1 MNYVGNFFLNALD
14 QSWIFFR
21 CVFIV
26 LVVAFTIGGAND
38 LFVDLYYW
46 GRQLYRWL
54 FKRHLI
60 KPLTLDQLLS
70 VEEKPVAM
78 MLPAWHEAGVIKN
91 MLLNTINT
99 IDYRHYFIFVGVY
112 PNDPDTAREVD
123 EVSQL
128 FPQVVKVVNSK
139 PGPTTKADNL
149 NEIYRGLSEFE
160 QAHGLKFQIVVL
172 SDSEDVHHPLSFRL
186 FNYLMPRFEMIQLP
200 IIPLEIPWYSFVGGV
215 YLDEFAEMHLK
226 ELLVRE
232 KIARVLPS
240 AGTSTAFWR
249 EKLEELAIEESEEEG
264 VVMAR
269 ELREVADDGAGE
281 ASERRDVAGAKG
293 RSAGANAGAAA
304 SGRYEISARVADGE
318 NGGAGVEASEDESAS
333 ASAAVTANG
342 GGDGSRARN
351 ASGHGNDTG
360 LSTGPATKPKTGTV
374 QIFNPNSLTEDY
386 EIGIKLGKRGAR
398 QIILIQ
404 YVERIISKKRLLRR
418 GVRPKKIKELVATR
432 AFFLTEFRKAMRQR
446 ARWVYGIAWQG
457 LRNIGW
463 EKSLKFNYALL
474 RDRVAFFANFLYLLG
489 YLLIIYVA
497 VVAGVRRFF
506 RPDFV
511 LPPLVGRGEIWWQLA
526 IVVMFFFFWRL
537 LMRFIFVNKVYGL
550 GHALVTPIKMV
561 VGNVLNIASSG
572 LAMLWLIRALHT
584 GREQGWIKTEHE
596 FPAEKLEAF
605 RRKIGDLLLS
615 RHLITTEQLEEAV
628 RIQQKTGKKVGEILV
643 EKGYITEEELEET
656 LAYVRQMRAGEKRME
671 EAGDGQ
677 EAAAGGEETMTTAA
691 GAGARAGA
699 AAEAVGAKDG
709 QVASVSMSVT
719 EVNIR
724 VEGAASKAGTGGQA
738 ETKTVT
744 DQSSA
749 EIKAQVREAERE
761 GAVEM
766 GSDMEPGQG
775 GVN

>member
-1 MNYVGNFFLNALD
+1 MNYAGNFFLNALD

-46 GRQLYRWL
+46 GRQFYRWL

-70 VEEKPVAM
+70 VEEKPVAI

-112 PNDPDTAREVD
+112 PNDPETEREVD

-128 FPQVVKVVNSK
+128 FPQVIKVVNSK

-149 NEIYRGLSEFE
+149 NEIYHGLCEFE
-160 QAHGLKFQIVVL
+160 QSHGLKFQIVVL
-172 SDSEDVHHPLSFRL
+172 SDSEDVHHPLSLRL

-249 EKLEELAIEESEEEG
+249 EKLEELAKEKAEG
-264 VVMAR
+264 QGTVMAR
-269 ELREVADDGAGE
+269 EAEE
-281 ASERRDVAGAKG
+281 AAG
-293 RSAGANAGAAA
+293 RSQ
-304 SGRYEISARVADGE
+304 
-318 NGGAGVEASEDESAS
+318 
-333 ASAAVTANG
+333 
-342 GGDGSRARN
+342 GGDGDNGRAATSPAGESA
-351 ASGHGNDTG
+351 ASSARSAVAAAVSAVAPDAGGDGNVNGDDGRGRRTQTDV
-360 LSTGPATKPKTGTV
+360 L
-374 QIFNPNSLTEDY
+374 QIFNPKSLTEDY
-386 EIGIKLGKRGAR
+386 EIGIRLGKRGAR

-404 YVERIISKKRLLRR
+404 YVERIISKKRLLQR

-474 RDRVAFFANFLYLLG
+474 RDRVAFFANFLYLFG

-526 IVVMFFFFWRL
+526 MVVMFFFFWRL

-572 LAMLWLIRALHT
+572 LAMLWLIRALRT

-615 RHLITTEQLEEAV
+615 RRLITADQLEEAV

-643 EKGYITEEELEET
+643 EKGYVTQAELEEA
-656 LAYVRQMRAGEKRME
+656 LAYSREMAAAKGRGAGEIE
-671 EAGDGQ
+671 E
-677 EAAAGGEETMTTAA
+677 
-691 GAGARAGA
+691 R
-699 AAEAVGAKDG
+699 
-709 QVASVSMSVT
+709 
-719 EVNIR
+719 
-724 VEGAASKAGTGGQA
+724 
-738 ETKTVT
+738 
-744 DQSSA
+744 
-749 EIKAQVREAERE
+749 REAE
-761 GAVEM
+761 
-766 GSDMEPGQG
+766 G
-775 GVN
+775 GWELRD

>member
-1 MNYVGNFFLNALD
+1 MNYAGNFFLNALD

-249 EKLEELAIEESEEEG
+249 EKLEELAREGAEEEG

-269 ELREVADDGAGE
+269 ELWEMADGGAGE
-281 ASERRDVAGAKG
+281 ASE
-293 RSAGANAGAAA
+293 SASISSGAA
-304 SGRYEISARVADGE
+304 VAPNEGG
-318 NGGAGVEASEDESAS
+318 NGH
-333 ASAAVTANG
+333 
-342 GGDGSRARN
+342 GDGSRIARN
-351 ASGHGNDTG
+351 AV
-360 LSTGPATKPKTGTV
+360 PAARSDKPKTGV
-374 QIFNPNSLTEDY
+374 LQIFNPKSLTEDY
-386 EIGIKLGKRGAR
+386 EIGIRLGKRGAR

-404 YVERIISKKRLLRR
+404 YVERIIYKKRLLRR

-432 AFFLTEFRKAMRQR
+432 AFFLTEFKKAMRQR

-463 EKSLKFNYALL
+463 EKNLKFNYALL
-474 RDRVAFFANFLYLLG
+474 RDRVAFFANFLYLFG

-497 VVAGVRRFF
+497 AVAGVRRFF

-511 LPPLVGRGEIWWQLA
+511 LPPLVGRGEIWWQLGL
-526 IVVMFFFFWRL
+526 VVMFFFFWRL
-537 LMRFIFVNKVYGL
+537 LMRFIFVYKVYGL
-550 GHALVTPIKMV
+550 EHALVTPIKMV

-615 RHLITTEQLEEAV
+615 RHLITAGQLEEAV

-643 EKGYITEEELEET
+643 EKGYITPQELEEA
-656 LAYVRQMRAGEKRME
+656 LAYVREMTAAKGKGTGERE
-671 EAGDGQ
+671 EGRQ
-677 EAAAGGEETMTTAA
+677 AAGGWE
-691 GAGARAGA
+691 
-699 AAEAVGAKDG
+699 
-709 QVASVSMSVT
+709 S
-719 EVNIR
+719 
-724 VEGAASKAGTGGQA
+724 
-738 ETKTVT
+738 
-744 DQSSA
+744 
-749 EIKAQVREAERE
+749 
-761 GAVEM
+761 
-766 GSDMEPGQG
+766 
-775 GVN
+775 

>member
-1 MNYVGNFFLNALD
+1 MNYAGNFFLNALD

-70 VEEKPVAM
+70 VEEKPVAI

-112 PNDPDTAREVD
+112 PNDPETEREVD

-149 NEIYRGLSEFE
+149 NEIYHGLCEFE
-160 QAHGLKFQIVVL
+160 QSHGLKFQIVVL
-172 SDSEDVHHPLSFRL
+172 SDSEDVHHPLSLRL

-249 EKLEELAIEESEEEG
+249 EKLEELAREEAEG
-264 VVMAR
+264 QGTVMAR
-269 ELREVADDGAGE
+269 EAENEEE
-281 ASERRDVAGAKG
+281 AVSP
-293 RSAGANAGAAA
+293 
-304 SGRYEISARVADGE
+304 
-318 NGGAGVEASEDESAS
+318 
-333 ASAAVTANG
+333 TATNG
-342 GGDGSRARN
+342 GGDGKLARN
-351 ASGHGNDTG
+351 VG
-360 LSTGPATKPKTGTV
+360 LSRQEKRTAPATGRSSQPETGVV
-374 QIFNPNSLTEDY
+374 QIFNPKSLTEDY
-386 EIGIKLGKRGAR
+386 EIGIRLGKRGAR

-474 RDRVAFFANFLYLLG
+474 RDRVAFFANFLYLFG

-526 IVVMFFFFWRL
+526 LVVMFFFFWRL

-572 LAMLWLIRALHT
+572 LAMLWLIRALRT

-615 RHLITTEQLEEAV
+615 RRLITADQLEEAV

-643 EKGYITEEELEET
+643 EKGYVTQAELEEA
-656 LAYVRQMRAGEKRME
+656 LAYSREMAAAKGRGAGEIE
-671 EAGDGQ
+671 E
-677 EAAAGGEETMTTAA
+677 
-691 GAGARAGA
+691 R
-699 AAEAVGAKDG
+699 
-709 QVASVSMSVT
+709 
-719 EVNIR
+719 
-724 VEGAASKAGTGGQA
+724 
-738 ETKTVT
+738 
-744 DQSSA
+744 
-749 EIKAQVREAERE
+749 REAESGWELR
-761 GAVEM
+761 
-766 GSDMEPGQG
+766 D
-775 GVN
+775 

>member
-1 MNYVGNFFLNALD
+1 MNYAGNFFLNALD

-240 AGTSTAFWR
+240 AGTSTAFRR
-249 EKLEELAIEESEEEG
+249 EKLEELATEEAEEEG

-269 ELREVADDGAGE
+269 ELQEMADGGAGE
-281 ASERRDVAGAKG
+281 ASA
-293 RSAGANAGAAA
+293 SAGAA
-304 SGRYEISARVADGE
+304 VAP
-318 NGGAGVEASEDESAS
+318 NGGG
-333 ASAAVTANG
+333 NG
-342 GGDGSRARN
+342 HGDGSRIARN
-351 ASGHGNDTG
+351 DV
-360 LSTGPATKPKTGTV
+360 PAARSDKPKTGV
-374 QIFNPNSLTEDY
+374 LQIFNPKSLTEDY
-386 EIGIKLGKRGAR
+386 EIGIRLGKRGAR

-404 YVERIISKKRLLRR
+404 YVERIIYKKRLLRR

-463 EKSLKFNYALL
+463 EKNLKFNYALL
-474 RDRVAFFANFLYLLG
+474 RDRVAFFANFLYLFG

-511 LPPLVGRGEIWWQLA
+511 LPPLVGRGEIWWQLGL
-526 IVVMFFFFWRL
+526 VVMFFFFWRL
-537 LMRFIFVNKVYGL
+537 LMRFIFVYKVYGL
-550 GHALVTPIKMV
+550 EHALVTPIKMV

-615 RHLITTEQLEEAV
+615 RHLITAGQLEEAV

-643 EKGYITEEELEET
+643 EKGYITPQELEEA
-656 LAYVRQMRAGEKRME
+656 LAYVREMTAAKGEGTGERE
-671 EAGDGQ
+671 EGRQ
-677 EAAAGGEETMTTAA
+677 AAGG
-691 GAGARAGA
+691 
-699 AAEAVGAKDG
+699 
-709 QVASVSMSVT
+709 
-719 EVNIR
+719 
-724 VEGAASKAGTGGQA
+724 
-738 ETKTVT
+738 
-744 DQSSA
+744 
-749 EIKAQVREAERE
+749 
-761 GAVEM
+761 
-766 GSDMEPGQG
+766 
-775 GVN
+775 

>member
-1 MNYVGNFFLNALD
+1 MNYAGNFFLNALD

-91 MLLNTINT
+91 MLLNTINS

-249 EKLEELAIEESEEEG
+249 EKLEELATEGAEEEG

-269 ELREVADDGAGE
+269 ELQGMADGGAGE
-281 ASERRDVAGAKG
+281 ASESASV
-293 RSAGANAGAAA
+293 SAGPA
-304 SGRYEISARVADGE
+304 VAP
-318 NGGAGVEASEDESAS
+318 NGGG
-333 ASAAVTANG
+333 NG
-342 GGDGSRARN
+342 HGDGSRIARN
-351 ASGHGNDTG
+351 AV
-360 LSTGPATKPKTGTV
+360 PAASSVKPKTGV
-374 QIFNPNSLTEDY
+374 LQIFNPKSLTEDY
-386 EIGIKLGKRGAR
+386 EIGIRLGKHGAR

-432 AFFLTEFRKAMRQR
+432 AFFLTEFKKAMRQR

-474 RDRVAFFANFLYLLG
+474 RDRVAFFANFLYLFG

-511 LPPLVGRGEIWWQLA
+511 LPPLVGRDEIWWQLGL
-526 IVVMFFFFWRL
+526 VVMFFFFWRL
-537 LMRFIFVNKVYGL
+537 LMRFIFVYKVYGL
-550 GHALVTPIKMV
+550 EHALVTPIKMV

-572 LAMLWLIRALHT
+572 LAMLWLIRALRT
-584 GREQGWIKTEHE
+584 GKEQGWIKTEHE

-615 RHLITTEQLEEAV
+615 RHLITAGQLEEAV

-643 EKGYITEEELEET
+643 EKGYITPQELEEA
-656 LAYVRQMRAGEKRME
+656 LAYVREMTAEKGKGTGERE
-671 EAGDGQ
+671 EGRQ
-677 EAAAGGEETMTTAA
+677 AAGGWE
-691 GAGARAGA
+691 
-699 AAEAVGAKDG
+699 
-709 QVASVSMSVT
+709 S
-719 EVNIR
+719 
-724 VEGAASKAGTGGQA
+724 
-738 ETKTVT
+738 
-744 DQSSA
+744 
-749 EIKAQVREAERE
+749 
-761 GAVEM
+761 
-766 GSDMEPGQG
+766 
-775 GVN
+775 

>member
-1 MNYVGNFFLNALD
+1 MNYAGNLFLNALD

-70 VEEKPVAM
+70 VEEKPVAI

-112 PNDPDTAREVD
+112 PNDPETEREVD

-149 NEIYRGLSEFE
+149 NEIYHGLCEFE
-160 QAHGLKFQIVVL
+160 QSHGLKFQIVVL
-172 SDSEDVHHPLSFRL
+172 SDSEDVHHPLSLRL

-249 EKLEELAIEESEEEG
+249 EKLEELAREEAEG
-264 VVMAR
+264 QGTVMAR
-269 ELREVADDGAGE
+269 EAEEAAGRSQGGDG
-281 ASERRDVAGAKG
+281 DKG
-293 RSAGANAGAAA
+293 RAATSPAGGHAASSARSAVAAA
-304 SGRYEISARVADGE
+304 VSAVAPD
-318 NGGAGVEASEDESAS
+318 
-333 ASAAVTANG
+333 G
-342 GGDGSRARN
+342 GGDGNVNGDEGRGRRTQT
-351 ASGHGNDTG
+351 DV
-360 LSTGPATKPKTGTV
+360 L
-374 QIFNPNSLTEDY
+374 QIFNPKSLTEDY
-386 EIGIKLGKRGAR
+386 EIGIRLGKRGAR

-474 RDRVAFFANFLYLLG
+474 RDRVAFFANFLYLFG

-526 IVVMFFFFWRL
+526 LVVMFFFFWRL

-572 LAMLWLIRALHT
+572 LAMLWLIRALRT

-615 RHLITTEQLEEAV
+615 RRLITANQLEEAV

-643 EKGYITEEELEET
+643 EKGYVTQAELEKA
-656 LAYVRQMRAGEKRME
+656 LAYGREMAAAKGRGAGEME
-671 EAGDGQ
+671 E
-677 EAAAGGEETMTTAA
+677 
-691 GAGARAGA
+691 R
-699 AAEAVGAKDG
+699 
-709 QVASVSMSVT
+709 
-719 EVNIR
+719 
-724 VEGAASKAGTGGQA
+724 
-738 ETKTVT
+738 
-744 DQSSA
+744 
-749 EIKAQVREAERE
+749 REAE
-761 GAVEM
+761 
-766 GSDMEPGQG
+766 G
-775 GVN
+775 GWELRD

>member
-1 MNYVGNFFLNALD
+1 MNYAGNFFLNALD

-70 VEEKPVAM
+70 VEEKPVAI

-112 PNDPDTAREVD
+112 PNDPETEREVD

-149 NEIYRGLSEFE
+149 NEIYHGLCEFE
-160 QAHGLKFQIVVL
+160 QSHGLKFQIVVL
-172 SDSEDVHHPLSFRL
+172 SDSEDVHHPLSLRL

-249 EKLEELAIEESEEEG
+249 EKLEELAREEAEG
-264 VVMAR
+264 QGTVMAR
-269 ELREVADDGAGE
+269 EAEEAAGRSQGGDG
-281 ASERRDVAGAKG
+281 DKG
-293 RSAGANAGAAA
+293 RAATSPAGGHAASSARSAVAAA
-304 SGRYEISARVADGE
+304 VSAVAPD
-318 NGGAGVEASEDESAS
+318 
-333 ASAAVTANG
+333 G
-342 GGDGSRARN
+342 GGDGNVNGDEGRGRRTQT
-351 ASGHGNDTG
+351 DV
-360 LSTGPATKPKTGTV
+360 L
-374 QIFNPNSLTEDY
+374 QIFNPKSLTEDY
-386 EIGIKLGKRGAR
+386 EIGIRLGKRGAR

-474 RDRVAFFANFLYLLG
+474 RDRVAFFANFLYLFG

-506 RPDFV
+506 RPDFA

-526 IVVMFFFFWRL
+526 MVVMFFFFWRL

-572 LAMLWLIRALHT
+572 LAMLWLIRALRT

-615 RHLITTEQLEEAV
+615 RRLITADQLEEAV

-643 EKGYITEEELEET
+643 EKGYVTPAELEEA
-656 LAYVRQMRAGEKRME
+656 LAYGREMAAAKGRGAGEIE
-671 EAGDGQ
+671 E
-677 EAAAGGEETMTTAA
+677 
-691 GAGARAGA
+691 R
-699 AAEAVGAKDG
+699 
-709 QVASVSMSVT
+709 
-719 EVNIR
+719 
-724 VEGAASKAGTGGQA
+724 
-738 ETKTVT
+738 
-744 DQSSA
+744 
-749 EIKAQVREAERE
+749 REAE
-761 GAVEM
+761 
-766 GSDMEPGQG
+766 G
-775 GVN
+775 GWELRD

>member
-1 MNYVGNFFLNALD
+1 MNYAGNFFLNALD

-112 PNDPDTAREVD
+112 PNDPETESEVD
-123 EVSQL
+123 KVSQL
-128 FPQVVKVVNSK
+128 FPQVIKVVNSK

-149 NEIYRGLSEFE
+149 NEIYHGLCAFE
-160 QAHGLKFQIVVL
+160 RAHGLKFQIVVL

-249 EKLEELAIEESEEEG
+249 EKLEELATEEAEEEG
-264 VVMAR
+264 SVMAR
-269 ELREVADDGAGE
+269 EVEEAAGRSQGGDG
-281 ASERRDVAGAKG
+281 DKG
-293 RSAGANAGAAA
+293 RAATAPAGGHAV
-304 SGRYEISARVADGE
+304 SSARSAVAT
-318 NGGAGVEASEDESAS
+318 AV
-333 ASAAVTANG
+333 SAAVPDA
-342 GGDGSRARN
+342 GGDGNGNGNGDGGHSATN
-351 ASGHGNDTG
+351 AVPSAPSLKPETG
-360 LSTGPATKPKTGTV
+360 VV
-374 QIFNPNSLTEDY
+374 QLFNPKSLTEDY
-386 EIGIKLGKRGAR
+386 EIGIRLGKRGAR

-432 AFFLTEFRKAMRQR
+432 AFFLTEFKKAMRQR

-474 RDRVAFFANFLYLLG
+474 RDRTAFFANFLYLFG

-506 RPDFV
+506 RPDFA

-526 IVVMFFFFWRL
+526 LVVMFFFFWRL

-561 VGNVLNIASSG
+561 VGNVLNIASAG
-572 LAMLWLIRALHT
+572 LAMLWLIRALRT

-615 RHLITTEQLEEAV
+615 RRLVTADQLEEAV
-628 RIQQKTGKKVGEILV
+628 RIQQRTGKKVGEILV
-643 EKGYITEEELEET
+643 EKGYVAQAELDEA
-656 LAYVRQMRAGEKRME
+656 LAYVREMAATKGRGAGEVE
-671 EAGDGQ
+671 E
-677 EAAAGGEETMTTAA
+677 
-691 GAGARAGA
+691 R
-699 AAEAVGAKDG
+699 
-709 QVASVSMSVT
+709 
-719 EVNIR
+719 
-724 VEGAASKAGTGGQA
+724 
-738 ETKTVT
+738 
-744 DQSSA
+744 
-749 EIKAQVREAERE
+749 REAE
-761 GAVEM
+761 GAW
-766 GSDMEPGQG
+766 DLRG
-775 GVN
+775 GNRPASEEELGRDR